1 MQCNTL
7 YYQLKFNNSFSLK
20 KTIVNI
26 PMNTSA
32 NDDAPREQDLHL
44 QIERLREQFPHTQDL
59 YREVC
64 VLMFF
69 RYGTTPTA
77 NKLYQL
83 VRKGSMSAP
92 AEALTAFWDNL
103 REKSRVRIEHPD
115 LPPALK
121 TAAGELTATL
131 WASAQQLAHETL
143 TACRLEAQQQV
154 DAASAAVAA
163 TQLASA
169 ALQGRLQDQENI
181 GAQALRR
188 IGALEQETAGLMATN
203 LSLTAQLQQT
213 REQATAQQQ
222 QAREQAMLDQQAHQ
236 QQLQDARR
244 EFTAEL
250 DQLRA
255 ANQLANERSLAVETR
270 ALLEID
276 RERTALA
283 RLQKELDAVR
293 AAAIKAALHAV
304 ERHRIDVDALQ
315 VQLGD
320 QRQQGGVLQGQLQ
333 GQLQSAIANRDAI
346 ALELTQAK
354 AQSSAASAQA
364 SALQSELNHWQRQ
377 HEEAQR
383 LLAEV
388 QMASKTTRAYRKS
401 RTG

>member
-1 MQCNTL
+1 M
-7 YYQLKFNNSFSLK
+7 YYVVLSIKIQQFIQPK

-32 NDDAPREQDLHL
+32 NDDAPREQDLHF

-143 TACRLEAQQQV
+143 AACRLEAQQQV
-154 DAASAAVAA
+154 DAASAALAA
-163 TQLASA
+163 TQLAST

-181 GAQALRR
+181 SAQALRR
-188 IGALEQETAGLMATN
+188 IGALEQDAAGLMATN
-203 LSLTAQLQQT
+203 LALAAQLQQAK
-213 REQATAQQQ
+213 EQATAQQQ
-222 QAREQAMLDQQAHQ
+222 QAREQFMLDQQAHQ

-333 GQLQSAIANRDAI
+333 SAIANRDAI

-354 AQSSAASAQA
+354 AQSSVASAQA
-364 SALQSELNHWQRQ
+364 SALQSKLNHWQRQ

-383 LLAEV
+383 LQAEPRST
-388 QMASKTTRAYRKS
+388 ARPKRAYRKS

>member
-1 MQCNTL
+1 MNAPINTPA
-7 YYQLKFNNSFSLK
+7 NNDE
-20 KTIVNI
+20 
-26 PMNTSA
+26 PR
-32 NDDAPREQDLHL
+32 DREQDLHL

-69 RYGTTPTA
+69 RHGTTPTA

-92 AEALTAFWDNL
+92 AEALAAFWDNL

-131 WASAQQLAHETL
+131 WSSAQQLAHDTL
-143 TACRLEAQQQV
+143 AACRLEAQHKV
-154 DAASAAVAA
+154 DQALATLAS
-163 TQLASA
+163 TQLESA
-169 ALQGRLQDQENI
+169 ALKTRLQEQESI
-181 GAQALRR
+181 SAGALRR
-188 IGALEQETAGLMATN
+188 ISALEQEVAGLSATN
-203 LSLTAQLQQT
+203 LALAAQLQQAK
-213 REQATAQQQ
+213 EQATAQ
-222 QAREQAMLDQQAHQ
+222 QQAHQ

-244 EFTAEL
+244 EFTADL

-276 RERTALA
+276 RERTTGAK
-283 RLQKELDAVR
+283 LQKELDAVR
-293 AAAIKAALHAV
+293 AAAMQAAMHAV

-315 VQLGD
+315 AQLGD
-320 QRQQGGVLQGQLQ
+320 QRQQGGVLQGHLQ
-333 GQLQSAIANRDAI
+333 AAIANRDAI
-346 ALELTQAK
+346 ALELTLAK
-354 AQSSAASAQA
+354 AQSTAAGAQA
-364 SALQSELNHWQRQ
+364 SALQAELNSSQRQ

-383 LLAEV
+383 LLV
-388 QMASKTTRAYRKS
+388 QLQMASKAQRAYRRS

>member
-1 MQCNTL
+1 
-7 YYQLKFNNSFSLK
+7 
-20 KTIVNI
+20 
-26 PMNTSA
+26 
-32 NDDAPREQDLHL
+32 
-44 QIERLREQFPHTQDL
+44 
-59 YREVC
+59 
-64 VLMFF
+64 
-69 RYGTTPTA
+69 
-77 NKLYQL
+77 
-83 VRKGSMSAP
+83 
-92 AEALTAFWDNL
+92 
-103 REKSRVRIEHPD
+103 
-115 LPPALK
+115 
-121 TAAGELTATL
+121 
-131 WASAQQLAHETL
+131 
-143 TACRLEAQQQV
+143 
-154 DAASAAVAA
+154 
-163 TQLASA
+163 
-169 ALQGRLQDQENI
+169 
-181 GAQALRR
+181 
-188 IGALEQETAGLMATN
+188 
-203 LSLTAQLQQT
+203 
-213 REQATAQQQ
+213 
-222 QAREQAMLDQQAHQ
+222 MLDQQAHQ